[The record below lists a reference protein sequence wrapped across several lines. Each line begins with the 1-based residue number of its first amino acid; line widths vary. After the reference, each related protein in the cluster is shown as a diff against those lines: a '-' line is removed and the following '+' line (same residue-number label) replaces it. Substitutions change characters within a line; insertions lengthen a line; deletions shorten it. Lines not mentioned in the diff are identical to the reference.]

1 MRLIAL
7 ASLNL
12 RLCVSSILGQI
23 TWLTLSKTEAAVNI
37 LFCSNS
43 CLLSAV
49 EKINSKE
56 RFPKALVT
64 AEKRQPAVN
73 ILFLLSISDISTPGR
88 CHRCWEN
95 LFQRALHVVGCLPD
109 SVAGLLMS
117 STVLLLYTAIIVP
130 VQICMWN
137 YDDPCNKFPTLP
149 FDVIVDCF
157 FMV

>member
-1 MRLIAL
+1 MQALAAGLFILSPGSQSVSHQLQKRMENSRIQMRLIAL

-23 TWLTLSKTEAAVNI
+23 TWLTLSKTEA
-37 LFCSNS
+37 
-43 CLLSAV
+43 
-49 EKINSKE
+49 
-56 RFPKALVT
+56 
-64 AEKRQPAVN
+64 AVN